1 MNFFYKIFFIFFT
14 ICLVSFIFS
23 CGDMN
28 SIGDVGLFEYTGDR
42 NYKSPNHVEASAAKN
57 QYIDNTDN
65 LEIEEHWYKN
75 ANFYHIWVKSF
86 SDSDGDGCGD
96 LKGIEQN
103 LDYIKNLGCDAIWL
117 SPIFS
122 CNYVSTQ
129 EGFNMHGYDTVNY
142 YQINEYFGD
151 EKDLDSLIN
160 AVHSKGMKIIFD
172 FVPNHTSDAH
182 PWFLESAN
190 DNESN
195 KRSWYLWNDTKLSWN
210 NGMSSDTWHKF
221 GTDYYYGA
229 FNGMMPDLNF
239 RNYEVRE
246 EMKNVVRWWLNKG
259 FDGLRVDATR
269 YLIEEENNCC
279 DTQATHEWYQELRK
293 ELELYESPKFMVCE
307 AWIEND
313 RDTLNEYF
321 GTQSSPEF
329 NMVFDFDAGRA
340 CLLSIIKG
348 YDVTYDSINPEKP
361 NETSVY
367 GTFLGNHDE
376 YYGRVGTVLGGQEQ
390 LIKQATALSLLR
402 PTASFIYYGNEL
414 GQQEEAWNGD
424 VRLRGPF
431 DWKLA
436 KSQAEKELSI
446 FSLNKTILSLKKKY
460 SELQTGTVFKLE
472 SLDKNDD
479 KTSPYL
485 AYFIEKDSSE
495 NKFLCVYNFDNESVE
510 QIEFSQ
516 NKFKSNTTAKI
527 IIGDNEEN
535 TIEFTDNT
543 VIVKNLVPYSYRL
556 YYIGSDNDITNVFDD
571 ETYIADAK
579 YQIVYSKMYLRG
591 NMNNWAATDDYL
603 MDQSIDNGDLIYT
616 IDIEGSVAVNGEFI
630 FKFDTG
636 TWASNQ
642 NFGLD
647 KMYNDGFSGT
657 ISVEQN
663 KNNNIVVA
671 NIDSSKTY
679 TITLNLTDWTFSVKE
694 KSN

>member
-1 MNFFYKIFFIFFT
+1 MNKILNKI
-14 ICLVSFIFS
+14 LFIFS
-23 CGDMN
+23 VCFVFFSCGGVD
-28 SIGDVGLFEYTGDR
+28 SIDDVGLFEYTGDKD
-42 NYKSPNHVEASAAKN
+42 YISPYHTESSAATN
-57 QYIDNTDN
+57 QYIDNPN
-65 LEIEEHWYKN
+65 NPELKKNWYKN

-86 SDSDGDGCGD
+86 YDSDGDDCGD
-96 LKGIEQN
+96 LKGIEQK

-122 CNYVSTQ
+122 CNYVSRE
-129 EGFNMHGYDTVNY
+129 EGVNMHGYDTINY
-142 YQINEYFGD
+142 YEINHFFGS
-151 EKDLDSLIN
+151 EQDLESLIN
-160 AVHSKGMKIIFD
+160 QVHSRGMKIIFD

-182 PWFLESAN
+182 PWFLESAS
-190 DNESN
+190 DKESN
-195 KRSWYLWNDTKLSWN
+195 KRSWYLWNDEKLSWN
-210 NGMSSDTWHKF
+210 NGMSSDTWHKKES
-221 GTDYYYGA
+221 GYYYGA

-259 FDGLRVDATR
+259 FDGLRIDASR

-279 DTQATHEWYQELRK
+279 DTQATHEWYQELRQ

-307 AWIEND
+307 AWIENN

-321 GTQSSPEF
+321 GTVSSPEF

-340 CLLSIIKG
+340 LLQSIVYG
-348 YDVTYDSINPEKP
+348 YDVTYDTINPERP
-361 NETSVY
+361 NESSVY

-414 GQQEEAWNGD
+414 GQQEEAWSGD

-431 DWKLA
+431 NWNLA
-436 KSQAEKELSI
+436 ESQIENPLSS
-446 FSLNKTILSLKKKY
+446 FNLNKIILSLKQKY
-460 SELQTGTVFKLE
+460 PELQTGNVSKLE
-472 SLDKNDD
+472 SLNKNNDKQ
-479 KTSPYL
+479 SSYL
-485 AYFIEKDSSE
+485 AYIIEKDSSQ
-495 NKFLCVYNFDNESVE
+495 NKFLCVYNFDNESIG
-510 QIEFSQ
+510 QITFLQ
-516 NKFKSNTTAKI
+516 NRFQTDTIVKVV
-527 IIGDNEEN
+527 IGDNEEN

-543 VIVKNLVPYSYRL
+543 VIVKNLAPYSYRL
-556 YYIGSDNDITNVFDD
+556 YYIGSDEDVTNVFDD
-571 ETYIADAK
+571 EIYVANSQ
-579 YQIVYSKMYLRG
+579 YQIIYSKMYLRG

-603 MDQSIDNGDLIYT
+603 MKQIKLDNGDLLYT
-616 IDIEGSVAVNGEFI
+616 VDIQGKYAVDKKFE

-647 KMYNDGFSGT
+647 KMNADGFSGT
-657 ISVEQN
+657 ISSEQN
-663 KNNNIVVA
+663 KNNNIVVS

-679 TITLNLTDWTFSVKE
+679 TITLNLTDWTFSVQE